1 MTSDTER
8 SAIYHVTQRLSVRFP
23 MVDAAV
29 VGRVVQETQR
39 RFDDHPIREF
49 VPILVETPPGMCC
62 GCCPRLARE
71 PATRGGSAGSLN
83 RGFGSSESHVVDATK
98 AGNSPR
104 RSADHRCDR

>member
-39 RFDDHPIREF
+39 RFDAHPIREF
-49 VPILVETPPGMCC
+49 VPILVEDA
-62 GCCPRLARE
+62 ARDVLRVLPE
-71 PATRGGSAGSLN
+71 AGKGSRGGSAGSLN
-83 RGFGSSESHVVDATK
+83 RGFGSSESHVVDARR

>member
-39 RFDDHPIREF
+39 RFDAHPIREF
-49 VPILVETPPGMCC
+49 VPILVEDAARDVLRVLPEAGMGSGHAGGRGRIAEPGLRVI
-62 GCCPRLARE
+62 G
-71 PATRGGSAGSLN
+71 
-83 RGFGSSESHVVDATK
+83 V
-98 AGNSPR
+98 PR
-104 RSADHRCDR
+104 R